1 MNIRAFALLRPFRS
15 RSVPEAASRS
25 LVILVAACLIC
36 FATEASTALAAD
48 PACENGSCRSRECTK
63 CKKID
68 PHCRAGCPEQISC
81 LAKPSESPG
90 NIYYWIGGGAP
101 TWNGESRYLH
111 EGTWGRDY
119 AGHWFS
125 SRVWLNWWHGQ
136 RYQGGTGKYQ
146 TDGPHFLEREH

>member
-1 MNIRAFALLRPFRS
+1 MSIRAIATLRPFSFRPGPT
-15 RSVPEAASRS
+15 VLHHS
-25 LVILVAACLIC
+25 LVIVVAVSLFCGA
-36 FATEASTALAAD
+36 AMTPTALAAA
-48 PACENGSCRSRECTK
+48 PACENGSCRSHECTK

-68 PHCRAGCPEQISC
+68 PQCRAGCPEQISC

-101 TWNGESRYLH
+101 TWTGESRYLH

-136 RYQGGTGKYQ
+136 RAQGGTGKYQ
-146 TDGPHFLEREH
+146 TDGPHFLEHKH